1 MIFGCYVF
9 YSHGIQQT
17 LRRGAQASTARVLKG
32 EILFVIQRRK
42 NKLLGK
48 LFKPDGI
55 RWLVIMIL

>member
-1 MIFGCYVF
+1 MIFDRCVL

-17 LRRGAQASTARVLKG
+17 LRRDAEASTARVVKG